1 MRRGWL
7 AILLLFSGCSTMG
20 PQPEPVDPGL
30 AWEVHEQQLHT
41 IDHWNLHGRLGVRTD
56 HRADSLSLNWSRAMA
71 DHQINLF
78 GIFGSGQTRI
88 TLNQHGAILEDAQ
101 QNKFTARTIAELLR
115 QQGGW
120 EVPFEPLQYWIIGLP
135 APGPRDQFE
144 LDSIGR
150 LKRLV
155 QSGWEITFIEYTQA
169 GDLMLPKRLWIEALP
184 GTVSLVDAEGRGLGD
199 TLNFQVVVGQWR
211 DTP

>member
-1 MRRGWL
+1 
-7 AILLLFSGCSTMG
+7 MG
-20 PQPEPVDPGL
+20 
-30 AWEVHEQQLHT
+30 
-41 IDHWNLHGRLGVRTD
+41 
-56 HRADSLSLNWSRAMA
+56 
-71 DHQINLF
+71 
-78 GIFGSGQTRI
+78 
-88 TLNQHGAILEDAQ
+88 GA
-101 QNKFTARTIAELLR
+101 
-115 QQGGW
+115 
-120 EVPFEPLQYWIIGLP
+120 FEPLQYWIIGLP

-155 QSGWEITFIEYTQA
+155 QSGWEITFIEYTQV

-184 GTVSLVDAEGRGLGD
+184 GTVSLVDAEGRDLGD